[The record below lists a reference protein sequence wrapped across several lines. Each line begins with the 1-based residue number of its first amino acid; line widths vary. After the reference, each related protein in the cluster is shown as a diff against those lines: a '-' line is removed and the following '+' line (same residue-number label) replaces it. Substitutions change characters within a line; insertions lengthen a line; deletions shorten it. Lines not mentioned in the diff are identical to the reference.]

1 MIDTGIMIVLIIL
14 VATAALLIL
23 DIIRIDVVAIL
34 CMLALAWTGILQPL
48 EALAGFSSNA
58 VITMIAVMIMG
69 RGITR
74 TGVMAGFARLVLK
87 YAGNSRRRIVATVS
101 TAVGLMSGFI
111 QNIGSAVLFLPAIL
125 NISRR
130 KKIPASNLIM
140 PIGFAILLSAPLTM
154 IGSAP
159 LMMVNDFLTV
169 SSLEPYRLFAVTPVG
184 LALLFSCV
192 VFFFLLG
199 RYLLPRY
206 KSDDDP
212 DILQA
217 KLVEDWELSANIWH
231 YKIKANSTIVGKAVE
246 ETGIWDKY
254 NLNIIAIAADKFS
267 EYAPWRET
275 RFEADQVVALLGRE
289 DNVRKFA
296 ADHDLVSVEKPKKL
310 ELLDD
315 AVSAGFA
322 EVVVPPRSVIA
333 GQTIRKFGLRR
344 RYGVEPVMLFHRGE
358 KVRGNFSDIEITP
371 GDIFIVHG
379 LWDRIIDLKKSYDFV
394 VITPVE
400 GDEKDTSRAWIALLC
415 FAISI
420 GLAVAGFSIPI
431 AFMSGAIIMVLA
443 GVLRID
449 EAYQVID
456 WKVVFFLAGLI
467 PLGLAM
473 QKTGTAAFLAGNV
486 ISLVQGSNIFLMLL
500 AISALTTLLS
510 LFMSNVG
517 AAVILFPMVISIAGS
532 LGIDPRPLAL
542 LVAVSTANSF
552 ILPTHQVN
560 ALLKTPGRYRNID
573 YLKAGSGLTL
583 IFLLVVTSIFY
594 FFYL

>member
-1 MIDTGIMIVLIIL
+1 MSNEILVVLIIS
-14 VATAALLIL
+14 VATALLLIL
-23 DIIRIDVVAIL
+23 DKIRIDVVALL

-48 EALAGFSSNA
+48 EAMAGFSSNA

-69 RGITR
+69 RGIAR
-74 TGVMAGFARLVLK
+74 TGVMEWFAGLILK
-87 YAGNSRRRIVATVS
+87 YAGNSRQRIVATVS

-125 NISRR
+125 DISRR
-130 KKIPASNLIM
+130 KKIPTSNLIM

-159 LMMVNDFLTV
+159 LMMVNDFLV
-169 SSLEPYRLFAVTPVG
+169 NSSLDPYRIFAVTPIG

-192 VFFFLLG
+192 VFFFFLG
-199 RYLLPRY
+199 KYLLPRY
-206 KSDDDP
+206 QSNEDP
-212 DILQA
+212 DMLQA

-231 YKIKANSTIVGKAVE
+231 YRIKANSMIVGKAVE

-254 NLNIIAIAADKFS
+254 NINILAIAADKLA
-267 EYAPWRET
+267 EYAPWREK
-275 RFEADQVVALLGRE
+275 RFEADQTVALLGNE
-289 DNVRKFA
+289 DNVRHFA
-296 ADHDLVSVEKPKKL
+296 ADSDLVPVAKPKKL
-310 ELLDD
+310 ESLDD

-322 EVVVPPRSVIA
+322 EVVVPPRSAIA

-344 RYGVEPVMLFHRGE
+344 RYGVEPVLLYHKGE
-358 KVRGNFSDIEITP
+358 KVSGNFSDIEIAA

-379 LWDRIIDLKKSYDFV
+379 LWDRISDLKKGYDFV

-400 GDEKDTSRAWIALLC
+400 ADEKDTSKAWIALLC
-415 FAISI
+415 FVISI
-420 GLAVAGFSIPI
+420 VLAVVGFSIPI
-431 AFMSGAIIMVLA
+431 AFLSGAIIMVLA
-443 GVLRID
+443 GVLQID
-449 EAYQVID
+449 EAYHAID

-486 ISLVQGSNIFLMLL
+486 LSFVQGSNTFLILL
-500 AISALTTLLS
+500 TISAITTLLS

-517 AAVILFPMVISIAGS
+517 AAVILFPMVISIAAT
-532 LGIDPRPLAL
+532 LGMDPRPMAL

-560 ALLKTPGRYRNID
+560 ALLKTHGGYRNID
-573 YLKAGSGLTL
+573 YLKAGSGLTV
-583 IFLLVVTSIFY
+583 IFLMLVASIFY

>member
-1 MIDTGIMIVLIIL
+1 MDTEIIIVLVIL
-14 VATAALLIL
+14 VATALLLIL
-23 DIIRIDVVAIL
+23 DKIRIDVVAIL
-34 CMLALAWTGILQPL
+34 CMLSLAWTGILQPL

-69 RGITR
+69 RGIAR
-74 TGVMAGFARLVLK
+74 TGVMSGFARLVFK
-87 YAGNSRRRIVATVS
+87 CVGNSQRRIVATVS
-101 TAVGLMSGFI
+101 VAVGLMSGFI

-130 KKIPASNLIM
+130 KKIPASNLVM

-159 LMMVNDFLTV
+159 LMMVNDFLIG
-169 SSLEPYRLFAVTPVG
+169 SSFEPYRLFAVTPVG

-199 RYLLPRY
+199 RYVLPRY
-206 KSDDDP
+206 ESNHDH

-217 KLVEDWELSANIWH
+217 TLVEDWELSAHIWH
-231 YKIKANSTIVGKAVE
+231 YRINANSMIVGKTVE

-254 NLNIIAIAADKFS
+254 NINILAIAANKLP

-275 RFEADQVVALLGRE
+275 RFAADQSVALLGNE
-289 DNVRKFA
+289 DNVRQFA
-296 ADHDLVSVEKPKKL
+296 ADYALAPVGKPKRL

-322 EVVVPPRSVIA
+322 EVVVPPRSAIS

-344 RYGVEPVMLFHRGE
+344 RYGVEPVLLYHKGE

-379 LWDRIIDLKKSYDFV
+379 LWGRISDLKKGYDFI
-394 VITPVE
+394 VITPIE
-400 GDEKDTSRAWIALLC
+400 AGEKDTSKTWIALMC

-420 GLAVAGFSIPI
+420 VLAVVGFSIPI
-431 AFMSGAIIMVLA
+431 AFFTGAIFMVLS
-443 GVLRID
+443 GVLKID
-449 EAYQVID
+449 EAYHAID

-486 ISLVQGSNIFLMLL
+486 ISLVQGSNLYLMLL

-517 AAVILFPMVISIAGS
+517 AAVILFPMVISIS
-532 LGIDPRPLAL
+532 STLGIDPRPLAL

-560 ALLKTPGRYRNID
+560 ALLKTPGGYRNID
-573 YLKAGSGLTL
+573 YLKAGGGLTA
-583 IFLLVVTSIFY
+583 IFLLVVTTIFY